1 MSAALLTAAL
11 SSFGLH
17 AHARSWDCSGRGA
30 VDPERGT
37 LPVDAAGAARGSNHP
52 LAKGI
57 VLSFRRRWPNEGE
70 TESILA
76 RAKQA
81 GLTDKG
87 RIERFKAWIL
97 EWPEWRDGAEAE
109 EACRDISALL
119 QGAAGERSVL
129 DYCEPDYL
137 IEPDEEARR
146 IEDDVGGVLVQGVL
160 ESRDGRRAVMDRGA
174 SVRHL
179 RTGKRPAST
188 AGHRRGTVE
197 SDRRAGGGPPTTFA
211 PVREG
216 TRRMAFYADL
226 HVHSK
231 YSRATSRN
239 CDLEHL
245 SIWARKKGIA
255 IVGTGDF
262 THPAWR
268 AEIRERLV
276 PAEPGLYRL
285 RPDLERAV
293 EEQLPPACRSERTTT
308 RFMLSVEI
316 STIYKKFDKTRKIH
330 HLVYAPDFD
339 AMDRVTASLARIGNL
354 NSDGRPILGL
364 DSRHLLEITLE
375 SDPGS
380 YLVPAHIWTPWF
392 AALGSKSG
400 FDAIDECYGDLAKH
414 IFAVETGL
422 SSDPPMNWR
431 VSSLDR
437 FRLVSNSDAHS
448 PEKLGREVC
457 VFDTDLDYFALRRAL
472 ETGEGYGGTL
482 EFFPEEG
489 KYHLDGH
496 RSCEVRLSPNE
507 TRQNEGRCPVCGKPL
522 TVGVMHR
529 VEDLADRPE
538 EVAPPATA
546 GAMRSLVPLPEILSE
561 IHQVGPKSR
570 RVARDYES
578 LLGRLG
584 PELPLLNTVPLEDIR
599 PASSSLVAE
608 AVSRLRREEV
618 VREAGYD
625 GVYGTI
631 RLFEDAELRRYT
643 RGASLFGEAPAAPPP
658 SPPVERDGPSL
669 QRAASP
675 GVPENEAG
683 AEPRSAEA
691 SSSPATASLS
701 EAASTRL
708 GSSADPTRRLPA
720 TDVSPS
726 PRAHE
731 FAVVARTDE
740 TVGREPAAPDG
751 RSADI
756 LAGLDADQRRAAETT
771 AGPLLIVAGP
781 GSGKTRTLTHRIAH
795 LIASHGASPAEC
807 LAITFTRRA
816 AGEMRERLRA
826 LLPVAWE
833 CIALHTFH
841 SFGLSGLREH
851 WNAAGLQRGF
861 RVAPEAERI
870 ELLRDALGVSER
882 KACGHLAAISRA
894 RRTAAPSPPA
904 GDEPNEAREAGEVY
918 RRRMELRNWVDFDD
932 LVIRAADVL
941 EFDPSIRAE
950 YRQRHPF
957 VSIDEYQDVDA
968 QQVRLVRMLVAPD
981 GNVCAIGD
989 PDQAIYRFRG
999 ADVRLFS
1006 GFRQHF
1012 PGAGVVRL
1020 TRNYRSDRNII
1031 ALSSQVIAR
1040 SGSDQRS
1047 VPVIEDAPDLVTLH
1061 EAPTEKAEAEFIVQ
1075 SLEQA
1080 LGGHSF
1086 FSIDSGRS
1094 TESEGHDLSFS
1105 DFAVLYRT
1113 EAQAAPLVEALA
1125 RSGMPFLQRSHH
1137 RLLDHPG
1144 VAALVDALREAPGAG
1159 SVLERL
1165 QAVRPDG
1172 GDGDATETRAA
1183 RELLRPVAQAC
1194 GEDTN
1199 RFFAE
1204 LALGT
1209 EVDAWDP
1216 RADRISLLTLHAAKG
1231 LEYPVV
1237 FISGC
1242 EDGLLPL
1249 KWGKAEPEDL
1259 EEERRLFY
1267 VGVTRA
1273 KSKLFLTRAG
1283 KRLARGKVRERAP
1296 SPYLADI
1303 EERLLER
1310 HRPRLPEREAK
1321 GPDPQLDLFA
1331 S

>member
-1 MSAALLTAAL
+1 MT
-11 SSFGLH
+11 
-17 AHARSWDCSGRGA
+17 
-30 VDPERGT
+30 
-37 LPVDAAGAARGSNHP
+37 
-52 LAKGI
+52 
-57 VLSFRRRWPNEGE
+57 
-70 TESILA
+70 
-76 RAKQA
+76 
-81 GLTDKG
+81 
-87 RIERFKAWIL
+87 
-97 EWPEWRDGAEAE
+97 
-109 EACRDISALL
+109 
-119 QGAAGERSVL
+119 
-129 DYCEPDYL
+129 
-137 IEPDEEARR
+137 
-146 IEDDVGGVLVQGVL
+146 
-160 ESRDGRRAVMDRGA
+160 
-174 SVRHL
+174 
-179 RTGKRPAST
+179 
-188 AGHRRGTVE
+188 
-197 SDRRAGGGPPTTFA
+197 
-211 PVREG
+211 
-216 TRRMAFYADL
+216 FYADL

-245 SIWARKKGIA
+245 ALWARKKGIA

-268 AEIRERLV
+268 AEIREKLV
-276 PAEPGLYRL
+276 PAEPGLFRL

-293 EEQLPPACRSERTTT
+293 GERLPAACRSERTTT

-316 STIYKKFDKTRKIH
+316 STIYKKLDKTRKIH
-330 HLVYAPDFD
+330 HLIYTPDFE
-339 AMDRVTASLARIGNL
+339 AMERVTASLARIGNV

-400 FDAIDECYGDLAKH
+400 FDAIDECYGDLAGH

-507 TRQNEGRCPVCGKPL
+507 TRRHGGRCPVCGKPL

-546 GAMRSLVPLPEILSE
+546 GTMQSLVPLPEILSE
-561 IHQVGPKSR
+561 ILEVGPKSR
-570 RVARDYES
+570 RVARHYES

-584 PELPLLNTVPLEDIR
+584 PELPLLNTLPLEDIR

-608 AVSRLRREEV
+608 AVARLRRKEV

-631 RLFEDAELRRYT
+631 RLFENAELHGLT
-643 RGASLFGEAPAAPPP
+643 RGASLFGEERAAARPAADAPPPRPADPAAGNEGASPRENSPGLSPPLPAAPESHP
-658 SPPVERDGPSL
+658 L
-669 QRAASP
+669 
-675 GVPENEAG
+675 VPEDAG
-683 AEPRSAEA
+683 S
-691 SSSPATASLS
+691 
-701 EAASTRL
+701 
-708 GSSADPTRRLPA
+708 
-720 TDVSPS
+720 
-726 PRAHE
+726 
-731 FAVVARTDE
+731 
-740 TVGREPAAPDG
+740 DG
-751 RSADI
+751 RPGGIADAGGI
-756 LAGLDADQRRAAETT
+756 LSGLDADQRRAAEVTS
-771 AGPLLIVAGP
+771 GSLLIVAGP

-795 LIASHGASPAEC
+795 LVANQGVSPDEC

-816 AGEMRERLRA
+816 AGEMRERLQT
-826 LLPVAWE
+826 LLPGAGEGVPV
-833 CIALHTFH
+833 HTFH
-841 SFGLSGLREH
+841 SFGLAVLRAH

-861 RVAPEAERI
+861 RVATDDERVR
-870 ELLRDALGVSER
+870 LLRDALDLSER
-882 KACGHLAAISRA
+882 KARGRLGAISRA
-894 RRTAAPSPPA
+894 RRTAAPPE
-904 GDEPNEAREAGEVY
+904 GDGASEAEEAY
-918 RRRMELRNWVDFDD
+918 RREMELRNWIDFDD

-941 EFDPSIRAE
+941 ESDPSIRSG
-950 YRQRHPF
+950 YRRRHPF

-968 QQVRLVRMLVAPD
+968 EQVRLVRQLAAPD

-999 ADVRLFS
+999 ADVRFFS
-1006 GFRQHF
+1006 EFREHF
-1012 PGAGVVRL
+1012 PGTRVVSL
-1020 TRNYRSDRNII
+1020 ARNYRSDRNIV
-1031 ALSSQVIAR
+1031 ALSSQVIAP
-1040 SGSDQRS
+1040 SGSGQRS
-1047 VPVIEDAPDLVTLH
+1047 VPVLEDAPDLVTIH

-1094 TESEGHDLSFS
+1094 TESEGRELSFS

-1113 EAQAAPLVEALA
+1113 EAQTAPLVEALA
-1125 RSGMPFLQRSHH
+1125 RSGMPFQQRSHR

-1144 VAALVDALREAPGAG
+1144 VAALVDALREAPEAG
-1159 SVLERL
+1159 SVRERL
-1165 QAVRPDG
+1165 DALRP
-1172 GDGDATETRAA
+1172 GDGDRDGGAAEAQTA
-1183 RELLRPVAQAC
+1183 RELLFPVAEAC
-1194 GEDTN
+1194 GDDTD
-1199 RFFAE
+1199 RFLAE

-1209 EVDAWDP
+1209 QIDTWDP

-1231 LEYPVV
+1231 LEFPVA
-1237 FISGC
+1237 FIVGC

-1249 KWGKAEPEDL
+1249 KWGKPDPADL

-1273 KSKLFLTRAG
+1273 RSKLFLTRAK
-1283 KRLARGKVRERAP
+1283 KRLARGRVRERAP

-1310 HRPRLPEREAK
+1310 RRTRLPMRDAK

>member
-1 MSAALLTAAL
+1 
-11 SSFGLH
+11 
-17 AHARSWDCSGRGA
+17 
-30 VDPERGT
+30 
-37 LPVDAAGAARGSNHP
+37 
-52 LAKGI
+52 
-57 VLSFRRRWPNEGE
+57 
-70 TESILA
+70 
-76 RAKQA
+76 
-81 GLTDKG
+81 
-87 RIERFKAWIL
+87 
-97 EWPEWRDGAEAE
+97 
-109 EACRDISALL
+109 
-119 QGAAGERSVL
+119 
-129 DYCEPDYL
+129 
-137 IEPDEEARR
+137 
-146 IEDDVGGVLVQGVL
+146 
-160 ESRDGRRAVMDRGA
+160 
-174 SVRHL
+174 
-179 RTGKRPAST
+179 
-188 AGHRRGTVE
+188 
-197 SDRRAGGGPPTTFA
+197 
-211 PVREG
+211 
-216 TRRMAFYADL
+216 MAFYADL

-245 SIWARKKGIA
+245 ALWARKKGIA

-268 AEIRERLV
+268 AEIREKLV

-293 EEQLPPACRSERTTT
+293 EERLPPACRSERTTT

-330 HLVYAPDFD
+330 HLIYTPDFD
-339 AMDRVTASLARIGNL
+339 AMDRVTASLARIGNV

-364 DSRHLLEITLE
+364 DSRHLLELALE

-400 FDAIDECYGDLAKH
+400 FDAIDECYGDLAEH

-496 RSCEVRLSPNE
+496 RSCEIRLSPEE
-507 TRQNEGRCPVCGKPL
+507 TRRHDGRCPVCGKPL

-538 EVAPPATA
+538 EAAPPATA
-546 GAMRSLVPLPEILSE
+546 GAMQSLVPLPEILSE
-561 IHQVGPKSR
+561 ILEVGPKSR
-570 RVARDYES
+570 RVARHYES

-584 PELPLLNTVPLEDIR
+584 PELPLLNTVPVEDIG
-599 PASSSLVAE
+599 PASSPLVAE
-608 AVSRLRREEV
+608 AVARLRREEV

-631 RLFEDAELRRYT
+631 RLFEDTELRGLT
-643 RGASLFGEAPAAPPP
+643 RGASLFGEETAAPRPGRRGPAASRAESAREEEGHPPQGPAEGTAVPP
-658 SPPVERDGPSL
+658 STPASYS
-669 QRAASP
+669 QRAP
-675 GVPENEAG
+675 
-683 AEPRSAEA
+683 
-691 SSSPATASLS
+691 TASAS
-701 EAASTRL
+701 HAGDSVSAVPAA
-708 GSSADPTRRLPA
+708 GSADVL
-720 TDVSPS
+720 S
-726 PRAHE
+726 
-731 FAVVARTDE
+731 
-740 TVGREPAAPDG
+740 
-751 RSADI
+751 
-756 LAGLDADQRRAAETT
+756 GLDKDQRRAAET
-771 AGPLLIVAGP
+771 ASGPLLIVAGP

-795 LIASHGASPAEC
+795 LVARHSAAPDEC

-826 LLPVAWE
+826 LLPEAWE
-833 CIALHTFH
+833 GIPIHTFH
-841 SFGLSGLREH
+841 SFGLSVLREH

-861 RVAPEAERI
+861 RVASDEERVR
-870 ELLRDALGVSER
+870 LLRDALDLSER
-882 KACGHLAAISRA
+882 KARGHLAAISRA
-894 RRTAAPSPPA
+894 RRTAAPPKGGGAS
-904 GDEPNEAREAGEVY
+904 EAEEAY
-918 RRRMELRNWVDFDD
+918 RREMEIRNWIDFDD

-941 EFDPSIRAE
+941 ESDSSIQFE
-950 YRQRHPF
+950 YRRRHPF

-968 QQVRLVRMLVAPD
+968 QQVRLVRQLVPPE

-999 ADVRLFS
+999 ADVRFFS
-1006 GFRQHF
+1006 EFREHF
-1012 PGAGVVRL
+1012 PGTRVVSL
-1020 TRNYRSDRNII
+1020 ARNYRSDRNIV
-1031 ALSSQVIAR
+1031 ALSSQVIAP
-1040 SGSDQRS
+1040 SGSGPRS
-1047 VPVIEDAPDLVTLH
+1047 VPVLEDAPDLVTVH
-1061 EAPTEKAEAEFIVQ
+1061 EAPTERAEAEFIVQ
-1075 SLEQA
+1075 ALEQA

-1094 TESEGHDLSFS
+1094 AESEGRDLSFS

-1113 EAQAAPLVEALA
+1113 EAQAPPLVEALA
-1125 RSGMPFLQRSHH
+1125 RSGMPFQQRSHR

-1144 VAALVDALREAPGAG
+1144 VAALVDALRETPGTG
-1159 SVLERL
+1159 PVRERL
-1165 QAVRPDG
+1165 DTIRPVG
-1172 GDGDATETRAA
+1172 GDGVEDDAEARTA
-1183 RELLRPVAQAC
+1183 RELLRPVAEAC
-1194 GEDTN
+1194 GDDAD
-1199 RFFAE
+1199 RFLAE
-1204 LALGT
+1204 LALGI
-1209 EVDAWDP
+1209 EVDTWDP

-1231 LEYPVV
+1231 LEFPVV
-1237 FISGC
+1237 FIAGC

-1249 KWGKAEPEDL
+1249 KWGKPDPADL

-1273 KSKLFLTRAG
+1273 KSKLFLTRAK

-1310 HRPRLPEREAK
+1310 RRARLPEREAK

>member
-1 MSAALLTAAL
+1 
-11 SSFGLH
+11 
-17 AHARSWDCSGRGA
+17 
-30 VDPERGT
+30 
-37 LPVDAAGAARGSNHP
+37 
-52 LAKGI
+52 
-57 VLSFRRRWPNEGE
+57 
-70 TESILA
+70 
-76 RAKQA
+76 
-81 GLTDKG
+81 
-87 RIERFKAWIL
+87 
-97 EWPEWRDGAEAE
+97 
-109 EACRDISALL
+109 
-119 QGAAGERSVL
+119 
-129 DYCEPDYL
+129 
-137 IEPDEEARR
+137 
-146 IEDDVGGVLVQGVL
+146 
-160 ESRDGRRAVMDRGA
+160 
-174 SVRHL
+174 
-179 RTGKRPAST
+179 
-188 AGHRRGTVE
+188 
-197 SDRRAGGGPPTTFA
+197 
-211 PVREG
+211 
-216 TRRMAFYADL
+216 MAFYADL

-245 SIWARKKGIA
+245 ALWARKKGIA

-268 AEIRERLV
+268 AEIREKLV

-293 EEQLPPACRSERTTT
+293 EEQLPPACRSERTNT

-316 STIYKKFDKTRKIH
+316 STIYKKLDKTRKIH
-330 HLVYAPDFD
+330 HLIYTPGFD
-339 AMDRVTASLARIGNL
+339 AMDRVTASLDRIGNL

-457 VFDTDLDYFALRRAL
+457 VFETDLDYFALRRAL
-472 ETGEGYGGTL
+472 ETGAGYGGTL

-496 RSCEVRLSPNE
+496 RSCEVRLAPNE
-507 TRQNEGRCPVCGKPL
+507 TRSHGGLCPVCGKPL

-529 VEDLADRPE
+529 VEDLADRSE
-538 EVAPPATA
+538 EEAAPPPTA
-546 GAMRSLVPLPEILSE
+546 GDMRSLVPLPEILSE
-561 IHQVGPKSR
+561 ILEVGPKSR
-570 RVARDYES
+570 RVARHYEG

-584 PELPLLNTVPLEDIR
+584 PELPLLNEVPVEDIR

-608 AVSRLRREEV
+608 AVSRLRRQEV

-631 RLFEDAELRRYT
+631 RLFEDAELRGFS
-643 RGASLFGEAPAAPPP
+643 RGASLFGEESAVPQSGRRDPAPPRAESPRKEERRPPQRPAEGTAAPPSTP
-658 SPPVERDGPSL
+658 ASSP
-669 QRAASP
+669 QRAPTAPASHA
-675 GVPENEAG
+675 GDAVPA
-683 AEPRSAEA
+683 
-691 SSSPATASLS
+691 
-701 EAASTRL
+701 
-708 GSSADPTRRLPA
+708 
-720 TDVSPS
+720 
-726 PRAHE
+726 
-731 FAVVARTDE
+731 
-740 TVGREPAAPDG
+740 
-751 RSADI
+751 RSADV
-756 LAGLDADQRRAAETT
+756 LSGLDTDQRRAAEITS
-771 AGPLLIVAGP
+771 GPLLIVAGP

-795 LIASHGASPAEC
+795 LVARHGAAPHEC

-826 LLPVAWE
+826 LLPEAREGVP
-833 CIALHTFH
+833 IHTFH
-841 SFGLSGLREH
+841 SFGLSVLREH

-861 RVAPEAERI
+861 RVASDDERGR
-870 ELLRDALGVSER
+870 LLRDALGLSER
-882 KACGHLAAISRA
+882 KARGHLAALSRA
-894 RRTAAPSPPA
+894 RRTAARPA
-904 GDEPNEAREAGEVY
+904 GDGASEAEEAY
-918 RRRMELRNWVDFDD
+918 RRGMEIRNWIDFDD
-932 LVIRAADVL
+932 LVIRAADAL
-941 EFDPSIRAE
+941 ESEPAIRSE
-950 YRQRHPF
+950 YRRRHPF
-957 VSIDEYQDVDA
+957 VSIDEYQDIDA
-968 QQVRLVRMLVAPD
+968 AQVRLVRQLAPPD

-989 PDQAIYRFRG
+989 PDQSIYRFRG
-999 ADVRLFS
+999 ADVRFFS
-1006 GFRQHF
+1006 EFREHF
-1012 PGAGVVRL
+1012 PGTRVVRL
-1020 TRNYRSDRNII
+1020 ARNYRSDRNIV
-1031 ALSSQVIAR
+1031 ALSSQVIAPA
-1040 SGSDQRS
+1040 GSSPRS
-1047 VPVIEDAPDLVTLH
+1047 VPVREEAPDLVTIH

-1094 TESEGHDLSFS
+1094 TESEGRDLSFS

-1113 EAQAAPLVEALA
+1113 EAQTAPLVEALA
-1125 RSGMPFLQRSHH
+1125 RSGMPFQQRSHR
-1137 RLLDHPG
+1137 RLFDHPA
-1144 VAALVDALREAPGAG
+1144 VAALVDALREAPGTG
-1159 SVLERL
+1159 TVWERL
-1165 QAVRPDG
+1165 EAVGPVGR
-1172 GDGDATETRAA
+1172 DGDAAEARAA
-1183 RELLRPVAQAC
+1183 RELLRPLAKAC
-1194 GEDTN
+1194 GDDAD
-1199 RFFAE
+1199 RFLAE
-1204 LALGT
+1204 LALGI
-1209 EVDAWDP
+1209 EVDTWDP

-1231 LEYPVV
+1231 LEFPVV
-1237 FISGC
+1237 FIAGC

-1249 KWGKAEPEDL
+1249 KWGKPDPADL

-1273 KSKLFLTRAG
+1273 RSKLFLTRAK
-1283 KRLARGKVRERAP
+1283 KRLARGRVRERAP

-1310 HRPRLPEREAK
+1310 RRTRLPMRDAK